1 MKKRSKKI
9 SWVNSLKLHRWW
21 YLVFLNIG
29 TFLSMPFF
37 IKFSKKQSNSRWSS
51 IAISSNKLKRNNS
64 INFTIYFL
72 KIANLDQ
79 CILDV
84 GDTIFFQAFMNIS
97 FVGLFHGG
105 RVSQTAFYYLHLY
118 RKIMVCSRISHNF
131 MVISRFL
138 KNDGYEFY
146 RWNEKWMI
154 LHSVELAF
162 LSREYDIG
170 KN

>member
-1 MKKRSKKI
+1 MKKKI
-9 SWVNSLKLHRWW
+9 KIVRWNYTDAI

-37 IKFSKKQSNSRWSS
+37 IKFIQKQLNSHWSS
-51 IAISSNKLKRNNS
+51 IAISSNKLKEIILLILRY
-64 INFTIYFL
+64 IFF
-72 KIANLDQ
+72 KIANLEQ
-79 CILDV
+79 CILEV

-146 RWNEKWMI
+146 RWNEKWVI

-170 KN
+170 KK

>member
-9 SWVNSLKLHRWW
+9 SWVNSLKLDSRW

-118 RKIMVCSRISHNF
+118 RKIMVWSRISHNF

-154 LHSVELAF
+154 LHSVELPF

-170 KN
+170 RN

>member
-1 MKKRSKKI
+1 
-9 SWVNSLKLHRWW
+9 
-21 YLVFLNIG
+21 
-29 TFLSMPFF
+29 MPFF
-37 IKFSKKQSNSRWSS
+37 IKFIQKQLNSHWSS
-51 IAISSNKLKRNNS
+51 IAISSNKLKEIILLILRY
-64 INFTIYFL
+64 IFF
-72 KIANLDQ
+72 KIANLEQ
-79 CILDV
+79 CILEV

-154 LHSVELAF
+154 LHSVYRISISIERMWYRKKLDMIDLDSFQANKWF
-162 LSREYDIG
+162 LFCRLTS
-170 KN
+170 